1 MTTSTAIVQM
11 RAAPEYRG
19 RVLALQAMV
28 FLGSTPIGGP
38 TVGWIIDAF
47 GPRAGVAVGGL
58 ACLGGGRLGPAGHA
72 PPGRARRSSTVR
84 HRRAARPHPHRL
96 DEFGWDP

>member
-38 TVGWIIDAF
+38 TVGLIIDAF

-58 ACLGGGRLGPAGHA
+58 ACLGAAAWGQRAMRRPTEPVPVDREDTAEGPAL
-72 PPGRARRSSTVR
+72 T
-84 HRRAARPHPHRL
+84 L
-96 DEFGWDP
+96 TD